1 MLYAMVNRAGV
12 CGERVQAERVQAE
25 RVQAE
30 RVRGAHMD
38 VTEAQE
44 ARIARFVQCFHV
56 L

>member
-12 CGERVQAERVQAE
+12 CGERVHAERV
-25 RVQAE
+25 RVE

-38 VTEAQE
+38 ATVAQE